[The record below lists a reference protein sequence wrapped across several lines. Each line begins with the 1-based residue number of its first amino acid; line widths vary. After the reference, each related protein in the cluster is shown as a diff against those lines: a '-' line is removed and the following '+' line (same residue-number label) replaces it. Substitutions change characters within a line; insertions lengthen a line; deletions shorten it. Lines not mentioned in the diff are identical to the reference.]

1 MSCAIQVSDKIVN
14 KLLGNINGLR
24 LLLLSQALL
33 AWDDFKLLKKEK
45 DREIDSLRR
54 EIVSH
59 RILV

>member
-1 MSCAIQVSDKIVN
+1 MSCATQVSDKAVN

-24 LLLLSQALL
+24 LLLLSQAL
-33 AWDDFKLLKKEK
+33 AARDDFKLLKREN
-45 DREIDSLRR
+45 DREVDILRR